1 MKDALI
7 MAVSVVFMAS
17 PVIALIVA
25 GVLWEIDR
33 EKNKSEETDG
43 EDGKE

>member
-7 MAVSVVFMAS
+7 MVVSVVFMAS

-33 EKNKSEETDG
+33 EKKRSEETDG

>member
-1 MKDALI
+1 MKEALI
-7 MAVSVVFMAS
+7 MVVSVVFMAS
-17 PVIALIVA
+17 PVLALIVA